1 MLIVVV
7 ESIISRSWCGRNGC
21 DLSGLLETDLAVA
34 ALVGLRLVHVVL
46 MMQFIALAK
55 DSCLAGKVANRTRPT
70 ETAGVSKVTPS
81 KAAKATKATEAT
93 ATSQA
98 AQGSQHTTKSKE
110 AAHIDRQL
118 GQEEGLLQQ
127 QTDAS
132 KKQRH

>member
-55 DSCLAGKVANRTRPT
+55 DSCLAGKVTNRTRPT

-81 KAAKATKATEAT
+81 KAAKATEAT

>member
-55 DSCLAGKVANRTRPT
+55 DSCLAGKVTNRTRPT

-81 KAAKATKATEAT
+81 KAAKATEAT
-93 ATSQA
+93 VTSQA
-98 AQGSQHTTKSKE
+98 AQGSQHTTKTKE

>member
-21 DLSGLLETDLAVA
+21 NLSGLLETDLAVA

-55 DSCLAGKVANRTRPT
+55 DSCLTGKVANRSRPT
-70 ETAGVSKVTPS
+70 KTAGVSKVTTS
-81 KAAKATKATEAT
+81 KAAKTTEAT
-93 ATSQA
+93 GTSQA
-98 AQGSQHTTKSKE
+98 AQGSQHTTKTQE

>member
-55 DSCLAGKVANRTRPT
+55 DSCLTGKVANRTRPT

-81 KAAKATKATEAT
+81 KAAKATEAT

-98 AQGSQHTTKSKE
+98 AQGSQYTTKSKE